1 VQEVGAGV
9 EEAQVAAE
17 WVEGARG
24 GGGGGVGRGSRE
36 RGEGLEEA
44 LVVVVELGNVYSIP
58 RE

>member
-9 EEAQVAAE
+9 EEAPVAAE

-24 GGGGGVGRGSRE
+24 GGGGGVGRGSKE
-36 RGEGLEEA
+36 RDEGLEEA
-44 LVVVVELGNVYSIP
+44 SVVVVELGNVYSIP

>member
-9 EEAQVAAE
+9 EEALMAAK

-24 GGGGGVGRGSRE
+24 GGGGGVGRESRE

-44 LVVVVELGNVYSIP
+44 LVVVVELGNVYNIP